1 MASTRYDAGNGWT
14 VSHNLKVVGSN
25 PTPATN
31 DTCETSKAPAAEVFA
46 FQDPFRRDRWLRP
59 PAPNKPLI
67 SLRISGAFL
76 LGVGRNFQIGSIL
89 EADGGVSFCRNVQL
103 TGVINRCAEI
113 CNSPG
118 AAAE

>member
-1 MASTRYDAGNGWT
+1 MFDAGWSSP
-14 VSHNLKVVGSN
+14 VARQAHKLKVVGSN
-25 PTPATN
+25 PT
-31 DTCETSKAPAAEVFA
+31 
-46 FQDPFRRDRWLRP
+46 